1 MSLEILSDFFSG
13 LTSNPQW
20 YISICMIFIP
30 IFVSLGEL
38 IFDLKQPVPEMQ
50 PSRPYECKVFKIIHN
65 EEFSQEEITSTK
77 PSKEQKPQKLQ
88 KSKYRWIWTILKVIG
103 AVSLILILVV
113 ILYINSIL
121 GKLKEYEHPTA
132 TDISFSDVS
141 YSDIISDTDISEL
154 VVSQTNYTETT
165 TLKNFDKSMIDIK
178 QEDVMNILLIGSDTR
193 DNSYENIGNTDSMIL
208 ASINTRN
215 KNIKIT
221 SFMRD
226 MYVTIPGHGKNRLNA
241 AFAYG
246 GPELLFKTLKYN
258 FDIEVDKYVCVNFNN
273 FRKIINKV
281 GGVDIEL
288 TAAEAR
294 YMNKHSKKYNTET
307 VEAGMQTLDGNQ
319 ALSYARCRKIDS
331 DFGRTERQRKVI
343 LAFVEK
349 IKDSNVL
356 EINSLLNELL
366 PTVYTN
372 VSKLEILSLMVNS
385 YSYLNTDIE
394 TLNIP
399 IKNSCVDAKVGNM
412 SVLSPNFTVNK
423 KALKAHIYSTYKLEV

>member
-1 MSLEILSDFFSG
+1 MSLEIIFDFFSA
-13 LTSNPQW
+13 LSLNSQLL
-20 YISICMIFIP
+20 ISACMLLMP
-30 IFVSLGEL
+30 ILVSLVEL
-38 IFDLKQPVPEMQ
+38 ILDLKTPIPEVQPP
-50 PSRPYECKVFKIIHN
+50 RPYECKIFKIIHK
-65 EEFSQEEITSTK
+65 EELSQDEIAFAKSIKPTK
-77 PSKEQKPQKLQ
+77 N
-88 KSKYRWIWTILKVIG
+88 KYRWIWTILKILG
-103 AVSLILILVV
+103 AVLLILILAVV
-113 ILYINSIL
+113 LYINNML
-121 GKLKEYEHPTA
+121 DKLKEYKYPT
-132 TDISFSDVS
+132 TINVSLSDVS

-165 TLKNFDKSMIDIK
+165 TLKNFDESMIDIK
-178 QEDVMNILLIGSDTR
+178 QKDVMNILLIGSDTR

-208 ASINTRN
+208 ASINTRD
-215 KNIKIT
+215 KNIKLT

-226 MYVTIPGHGKNRLNA
+226 MYVTIPGYGKNRLNA
-241 AFAYG
+241 AYAYG
-246 GPELLFKTLKYN
+246 GPELLFKTLKSN
-258 FDIEVDKYVCVNFNN
+258 FDVDVDKYVCVNFNN

-281 GGVDIEL
+281 GGIDIEL

-294 YMNKHSKKYNTET
+294 YMNKYSKKYNTKT
-307 VEAGMQTLDGNQ
+307 VKAGLQTLDGSQ

-394 TLNIP
+394 TLNVP

-412 SVLSPNFTVNK
+412 SVLSPNFSVNK
-423 KALKAHIYSTYKLEV
+423 KAIKAHIYSTYKLEV